1 MDPIESVARECDE
14 NLTLS
19 KQLQQLQYTE
29 SAMDSAGEAANPN
42 GRPAVFRSLAQEVLF
57 VITTTFTIAMPSFL
71 QGSILI
77 VGPAIQRDLS
87 MATAELTWMMASS
100 SSGNHLGFVFSAIIS
115 GIVTEEFGWPAAFW
129 LIAALYLVVAII
141 ACFTVPSDDGEK
153 LPLNMESLK
162 QFDFVGAFLTIT
174 GIGLFTVG
182 ISCRVLVAVGSFWGD
197 YKCKTTQ
204 FDLEDNANNR
214 LKILAGRLLH
224 KVSNKLLMAIGAAGF
239 TSAFLLVALQRS
251 GISYWALTFPALIFV
266 VVGTDFEF
274 NVVNM
279 YVVSSL
285 EKSQQSVASSIF
297 QTAVKLATAIGLGI
311 CAALFT
317 SVKANPASSGY
328 YAHNPFEP
336 YAALFL
342 LATALSFTSLLIVP
356 FLKIQTQGDDGGTAQ
371 FAASFHGRDAAAFGW
386 TFGILSMA
394 AELMQLQDR
403 PPRISR
409 RPTVG
414 TLYRI
419 MTEIRSHAPY
429 QSEQPAKASSR
440 SNLVYMPK

>member
-174 GIGLFTVG
+174 GIGLFTVALSVG
-182 ISCRVLVAVGSFWGD
+182 PDAPNGWKTPYIIVFIVLG
-197 YKCKTTQ
+197 
-204 FDLEDNANNR
+204 
-214 LKILAGRLLH
+214 
-224 KVSNKLLMAIGAAGF
+224 
-239 TSAFLLVALQRS
+239 
-251 GISYWALTFPALIFV
+251 PALLAVFIWWEMNFQHPLMPMHIWR
-266 VVGTDFEF
+266 DREF
-274 NVVNM
+274 SLVN
-279 YVVSSL
+279 
-285 EKSQQSVASSIF
+285 
-297 QTAVKLATAIGLGI
+297 
-311 CAALFT
+311 
-317 SVKANPASSGY
+317 
-328 YAHNPFEP
+328 
-336 YAALFL
+336 
-342 LATALSFTSLLIVP
+342 
-356 FLKIQTQGDDGGTAQ
+356 
-371 FAASFHGRDAAAFGW
+371 
-386 TFGILSMA
+386 
-394 AELMQLQDR
+394 
-403 PPRISR
+403 
-409 RPTVG
+409 
-414 TLYRI
+414 
-419 MTEIRSHAPY
+419 
-429 QSEQPAKASSR
+429 
-440 SNLVYMPK
+440 